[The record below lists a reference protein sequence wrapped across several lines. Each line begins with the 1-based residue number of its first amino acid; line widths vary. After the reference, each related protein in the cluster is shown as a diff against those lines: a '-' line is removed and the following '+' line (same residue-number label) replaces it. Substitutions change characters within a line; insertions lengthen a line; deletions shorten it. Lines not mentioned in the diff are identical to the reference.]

1 MSRIDW
7 DRWAP
12 LTGIVFVALVVVTFF
27 LPAASPPTL
36 DDPASD
42 VVAWFEEHETAL
54 LANGYISGLAL
65 VFLVWFLAS
74 LYRRLRDG
82 GEARLGVVA
91 LGGGLVLATF
101 ALIAVS
107 LQQYLAW
114 GLATDLDE
122 ETVRV
127 LWVLWAGGLGWGF
140 PLAILAGATALS
152 AFKSGVF
159 PLWYGAV
166 GAIAALWFLV
176 GSAAYASSGF
186 FSPTGAFQ
194 WIGFLVFLVW
204 VLVTSVLMLMRQEA
218 EQPAAHAAPVT

>member
-1 MSRIDW
+1 M
-7 DRWAP
+7 
-12 LTGIVFVALVVVTFF
+12 
-27 LPAASPPTL
+27 
-36 DDPASD
+36 
-42 VVAWFEEHETAL
+42 
-54 LANGYISGLAL
+54 
-65 VFLVWFLAS
+65 
-74 LYRRLRDG
+74 
-82 GEARLGVVA
+82 
-91 LGGGLVLATF
+91 
-101 ALIAVS
+101 
-107 LQQYLAW
+107 
-114 GLATDLDE
+114 
-122 ETVRV
+122 
-127 LWVLWAGGLGWGF
+127 GF